1 MGELEGRHEMNQR
14 KLTFHLL
21 LLAALIPLLGGCRPS
36 PEATPTPPPETAP
49 TVTHMPTTS
58 QPTVAY
64 TPTTS
69 PPTFT
74 PDFCIG
80 WNCTITGVVYAGAAS
95 PGSELAGV
103 LVELFQYSNC
113 SPTRGEQETI
123 TDEGGNFT
131 FEVFL
136 HDTDGFNFKVELEGY
151 ELAKTS
157 FGGFDCLFCACQP
170 VEIVV
175 QFTQ

>member
-1 MGELEGRHEMNQR
+1 MNQR
-14 KLTFHLL
+14 KLTF
-21 LLAALIPLLGGCRPS
+21 LIIFFEGILLLGGCRSS
-36 PEATPTPPPETAP
+36 PEATPTPPLEPAP
-49 TVTHMPTTS
+49 TVTHTPTTIP
-58 QPTVAY
+58 PTVTH

-80 WNCTITGVVYAGAAS
+80 WHCTITGVVYAETAS

-103 LVELFQYSNC
+103 LVELNQYSNC

-123 TDEGGNFT
+123 TDEGGNFA

-151 ELAKTS
+151 EPAKTS
-157 FGGFDCLFCACQP
+157 FGGFDCVFCACQP
-170 VEIVV
+170 VEILLQLVP
-175 QFTQ
+175 

>member
-1 MGELEGRHEMNQR
+1 MNQR
-14 KLTFHLL
+14 KLTF
-21 LLAALIPLLGGCRPS
+21 LIIFFAGILLLGGCRSS
-36 PEATPTPPPETAP
+36 PEATPTPSPETSP
-49 TVTHMPTTS
+49 TVT
-58 QPTVAY
+58 Y

-69 PPTFT
+69 PPSVTHTPTTSPPPFT

-80 WNCTITGVVYAGAAS
+80 WNCTITGVVYAGAAD

-103 LVELFQYSNC
+103 LVELNQYSNC

-136 HDTDGFNFKVELEGY
+136 HDTDGFNFRVELEGY
-151 ELAKTS
+151 EPAKTS
-157 FGGFDCLFCACQP
+157 FGGFDCLYCSCQT
-170 VEIVV
+170 VEIVLQPV
-175 QFTQ
+175 P